1 MQLRICF
8 FGPPPISVQKRYFCG
23 IMSIISMTG
32 FGKSESTLNGTTCV
46 IEVRS
51 VNSRFLEISA
61 KIPKNFA
68 YLENDFKAQ
77 IKEKLARGSVNLSIT
92 LGEGSVGNIPV
103 CYNETAVSKFIEI
116 TKAMQA
122 KYGIAGEIKLEH
134 ILAIPEVLQFTDAG
148 ADNEAWEKHLKAE
161 LDKALDGVIAMREKE
176 GANLAADLT
185 KRVAHL
191 EDVLAKVEVLDPQR
205 IETWKVK
212 FKERVDALMKDS
224 EIDDVRLLQ
233 EACIMADKLDIHE
246 EITRFHSHNKLFL
259 DALKKGG
266 AQGKNL
272 GFILQEMGREANT
285 LGTKCQSAEIAAL
298 AIELK
303 NEIECIREQSLNIA

>member
-1 MQLRICF
+1 
-8 FGPPPISVQKRYFCG
+8 
-23 IMSIISMTG
+23 MSIISMTG
-32 FGKSESTLNGTTCV
+32 FGKSESTLNGTACV

-51 VNSRFLEISA
+51 VNSRFLEISS

-77 IKEKLARGSVNLSIT
+77 IKDKLARGSVNLSIT
-92 LGEGSVGNIPV
+92 LGAGNVGNIPV
-103 CYNETAVSKFIEI
+103 CYNKAAVSKFVEI
-116 TKAMQA
+116 TKDMLNEMQA
-122 KYGIAGEIKLEH
+122 KYGNLIEPEIKLEH

-161 LDKALDGVIAMREKE
+161 LDKALDGVIVMREKE

-191 EDVLAKVEVLDPQR
+191 EDVLAKIEVLDPQR
-205 IETWKVK
+205 IESWKVK

>member
-1 MQLRICF
+1 
-8 FGPPPISVQKRYFCG
+8 
-23 IMSIISMTG
+23 MTG
-32 FGKSESTLNGTTCV
+32 FGKSESTLQGVSCV

-51 VNSRFLEISA
+51 VNSRFLEISS

-68 YLENDFKAQ
+68 YLENDFKAL

-92 LGEGSVGNIPV
+92 LGAGSVGNIPV
-103 CYNETAVSKFIEI
+103 CYNEAAVSKFVEI

-134 ILAIPEVLQFTDAG
+134 VLAIPEVLQFTDGG
-148 ADNEAWEKHLKAE
+148 ADNEAWEKFLMEE
-161 LDKALDGVIAMREKE
+161 LSKALDGVIAMREKE
-176 GANLAADLT
+176 GANLAQDLER
-185 KRVAHL
+185 RVNHL
-191 EDVLAKVEVLDPQR
+191 NAVLDKVEVLDPQR
-205 IETWKVK
+205 IEVWKDK
-212 FKERVDALMKDS
+212 FRERINMLMKDT
-224 EIDDVRLLQ
+224 EIEEVRLLQ
-233 EACIMADKLDIHE
+233 EACIMTDKLDIHE
-246 EITRFHSHNKLFL
+246 EITRFRSHNKLFL
-259 DALKKGG
+259 DALAKGG

>member
-1 MQLRICF
+1 
-8 FGPPPISVQKRYFCG
+8 
-23 IMSIISMTG
+23 MSIISMTG
-32 FGKSESTLNGTTCV
+32 FGKSESTLNGVSCV

-51 VNSRFLEISA
+51 VNSRFLEISS

-68 YLENDFKAQ
+68 YLENDLKSQ
-77 IKEKLARGSVNLSIT
+77 IKDKLARGSVNLSIT
-92 LGEGSVGNIPV
+92 LGEGNVGNIPV
-103 CYNETAVSKFIEI
+103 CYNEAAVAKFVEI

-122 KYGIAGEIKLEH
+122 KYNVTGDIKLEH
-134 ILAIPEVLQFTDAG
+134 ILAIPEILQFTDAG

-176 GANLAADLT
+176 GANLAADLE
-185 KRVAHL
+185 KRVNHL
-191 EDVLAKVEVLDPQR
+191 NAVLDKIEVLDPQR

-212 FKERVDALMKDS
+212 FRERINALMKDS

>member
-1 MQLRICF
+1 
-8 FGPPPISVQKRYFCG
+8 
-23 IMSIISMTG
+23 MTG
-32 FGKSESTLNGTTCV
+32 FGKSESTLNGVSCV

-51 VNSRFLEISA
+51 VNSRFLEISS

-68 YLENDFKAQ
+68 YLENDLKAQ
-77 IKEKLARGSVNLSIT
+77 IKDKLARGSVNLSIT
-92 LGEGSVGNIPV
+92 LGEGNVGNIPV
-103 CYNETAVSKFIEI
+103 CYNDVAVAKFVEI
-116 TKAMQA
+116 TKAMQV
-122 KYGIAGEIKLEH
+122 KYGITGDIKLEH

-148 ADNEAWEKHLKAE
+148 ADNDAWEKHLKAE

-191 EDVLAKVEVLDPQR
+191 EDVLAKIEVLDPQR

-212 FKERVDALMKDS
+212 FKERVDTLMKDS

-285 LGTKCQSAEIAAL
+285 LGTKCQSADIAAL

>member
-1 MQLRICF
+1 
-8 FGPPPISVQKRYFCG
+8 
-23 IMSIISMTG
+23 MTG
-32 FGKSESTLNGTTCV
+32 FGKSESTLNGVSCV

-51 VNSRFLEISA
+51 VNSRFLEISS

-68 YLENDFKAQ
+68 YLENDLKSQ
-77 IKEKLARGSVNLSIT
+77 IKDKLARGSVNLSIT
-92 LGEGSVGNIPV
+92 LGEGNVGNIPV
-103 CYNETAVSKFIEI
+103 CYNEAAVSKFVEI

-122 KYGIAGEIKLEH
+122 KYNVTGDIKLEH

-148 ADNEAWEKHLKAE
+148 ADNEVWEKHLKAE

-176 GANLAADLT
+176 GANLAADLE
-185 KRVAHL
+185 KRVNHL
-191 EDVLAKVEVLDPQR
+191 NAVLDKIEVLDPQR

-212 FKERVDALMKDS
+212 FRERINALMKDS

>member
-1 MQLRICF
+1 
-8 FGPPPISVQKRYFCG
+8 
-23 IMSIISMTG
+23 MSIISMTG

-77 IKEKLARGSVNLSIT
+77 IKDKLARGSVNLSIT

-103 CYNETAVSKFIEI
+103 CYNKTAVSKFVEI
-116 TKAMQA
+116 TKDMLNEMQA
-122 KYGIAGEIKLEH
+122 KYGDLIKHEIKLEH

-285 LGTKCQSAEIAAL
+285 LGTKCQSADIAAL

>member
-1 MQLRICF
+1 
-8 FGPPPISVQKRYFCG
+8 
-23 IMSIISMTG
+23 MTG
-32 FGKSESTLNGTTCV
+32 FGKSESTLNGTACV

-51 VNSRFLEISA
+51 VNSRFLEISS

-68 YLENDFKAQ
+68 YLENDLKAI
-77 IKEKLARGSVNLSIT
+77 IKDKLARGSVNLSIT
-92 LGEGSVGNIPV
+92 LGEGAVGNIPV
-103 CYNETAVSKFIEI
+103 CYNKTAVSKFVEI
-116 TKAMQA
+116 TKDMLNEMQA
-122 KYGIAGEIKLEH
+122 KYGNLIKHEIKLEH

-185 KRVAHL
+185 KRVTHL
-191 EDVLAKVEVLDPQR
+191 EDVLAKIEVLDPQR

>member
-1 MQLRICF
+1 
-8 FGPPPISVQKRYFCG
+8 
-23 IMSIISMTG
+23 MTG
-32 FGKSESTLNGTTCV
+32 FGKSESTLNGVSCV

-51 VNSRFLEISA
+51 VNSRFLEISS

-68 YLENDFKAQ
+68 YLENDLKAQ
-77 IKEKLARGSVNLSIT
+77 IKDKLARGSVNLSIT
-92 LGEGSVGNIPV
+92 LGEGNVGNIPV
-103 CYNETAVSKFIEI
+103 CYNDVAVAKFVEI
-116 TKAMQA
+116 TKAMQV
-122 KYGIAGEIKLEH
+122 KYGITGDIKLEH

-148 ADNEAWEKHLKAE
+148 ADNDAWEKHLKAE

-191 EDVLAKVEVLDPQR
+191 EDVLAKIEVLDPQR

>member
-1 MQLRICF
+1 
-8 FGPPPISVQKRYFCG
+8 
-23 IMSIISMTG
+23 MSIISMTG
-32 FGKSESTLNGTTCV
+32 FGKSESTLNGVSCV

-51 VNSRFLEISA
+51 VNSRFLEISS

-77 IKEKLARGSVNLSIT
+77 IKEKLARGSVNLSIS

-103 CYNETAVSKFIEI
+103 CYNETAVSKFVEI
-116 TKAMQA
+116 TKALQI
-122 KYGIAGEIKLEH
+122 KYGIQDTVRIEH

-176 GANLAADLT
+176 GANLATDLT

-191 EDVLAKVEVLDPQR
+191 EDVLAKIEVLDPQR

-212 FKERVDALMKDS
+212 FKERIDALMKDS

-285 LGTKCQSAEIAAL
+285 LGTKCQSADIAAL

>member
-1 MQLRICF
+1 
-8 FGPPPISVQKRYFCG
+8 
-23 IMSIISMTG
+23 MTG

-103 CYNETAVSKFIEI
+103 CYNKTAVSKFVEI
-116 TKAMQA
+116 TKDMLNEMQA
-122 KYGIAGEIKLEH
+122 KYGDLIKHEIKLEH

-148 ADNEAWEKHLKAE
+148 ADNEIWEKHLKAE

-285 LGTKCQSAEIAAL
+285 LGTKCQSADIAAL

>member
-1 MQLRICF
+1 
-8 FGPPPISVQKRYFCG
+8 
-23 IMSIISMTG
+23 MSIISMTG
-32 FGKSESTLNGTTCV
+32 FGKSESTLQGTTCV

-51 VNSRFLEISA
+51 VNSRFLEISS

-77 IKEKLARGSVNLSIT
+77 IKDKLVRGSVNLSIT
-92 LGEGSVGNIPV
+92 LGAGNTGNIPV
-103 CYNETAVSKFIEI
+103 CYNEAAVAKFVEI

-134 ILAIPEVLQFTDAG
+134 VLAIPEVLQFTDG
-148 ADNEAWEKHLKAE
+148 NADNEVWEKHLKAE

-176 GANLAADLT
+176 GANLAVDLT
-185 KRVAHL
+185 RRVLHL
-191 EDVLAKVEVLDPQR
+191 NEVIDKVEVLDPQR

-212 FKERVDALMKDS
+212 FRERINTLMKDS
-224 EIDDVRLLQ
+224 EIDEVRLLQ

-246 EITRFHSHNKLFL
+246 EITRFRSHNKLFL
-259 DALKKGG
+259 DALAKGG

-285 LGTKCQSAEIAAL
+285 LGTKCQNAEIAAL

-303 NEIECIREQSLNIA
+303 NEIECIREQSMNVA

>member
-1 MQLRICF
+1 
-8 FGPPPISVQKRYFCG
+8 
-23 IMSIISMTG
+23 MSIISMTG
-32 FGKSESTLNGTTCV
+32 FGKSESTLNGTTSV

-77 IKEKLARGSVNLSIT
+77 IKDKLARGSVNLSIT

-103 CYNETAVSKFIEI
+103 CYNKTAVSKFVEI
-116 TKAMQA
+116 TKDMLNEMQA
-122 KYGIAGEIKLEH
+122 KYGDLIKHEIKLEH

-285 LGTKCQSAEIAAL
+285 LGTKCQSADIAAL

>member
-1 MQLRICF
+1 
-8 FGPPPISVQKRYFCG
+8 
-23 IMSIISMTG
+23 MTG
-32 FGKSESTLNGTTCV
+32 FGKSESTLNGVSCV

-51 VNSRFLEISA
+51 VNSRFLEISS

-68 YLENDFKAQ
+68 YLENDLKSQ
-77 IKEKLARGSVNLSIT
+77 IKDKLARGSVNMSIT
-92 LGEGSVGNIPV
+92 LGEGNVGNIPV
-103 CYNETAVSKFIEI
+103 CYNDVAIAKFVEI

-122 KYGIAGEIKLEH
+122 KYGIADDIKLEH
-134 ILAIPEVLQFTDAG
+134 VLAIPEVLQFTDAN

-176 GANLAADLT
+176 GANLAADLE
-185 KRVAHL
+185 KRVNHL
-191 EDVLAKVEVLDPQR
+191 NTVLDKIEVLDPQR

-212 FKERVDALMKDS
+212 FRERINALMKDS

-246 EITRFHSHNKLFL
+246 EITRFRSHNKLFL

>member
-1 MQLRICF
+1 
-8 FGPPPISVQKRYFCG
+8 
-23 IMSIISMTG
+23 MSIISMTG

-51 VNSRFLEISA
+51 VNSRFLEISS

-68 YLENDFKAQ
+68 YLENDLKAI
-77 IKEKLARGSVNLSIT
+77 IKDKLVRGSVNLSIT
-92 LGEGSVGNIPV
+92 LGEGAVGNIPV
-103 CYNETAVSKFIEI
+103 CYNKTAVSKFVEI
-116 TKAMQA
+116 TKDMLNEMQA
-122 KYGIAGEIKLEH
+122 KYGNLIEHEIKLEH
-134 ILAIPEVLQFTDAG
+134 ILAIPEVLQFTDVG
-148 ADNEAWEKHLKAE
+148 ADNEAWATHLKNE
-161 LDKALDGVIAMREKE
+161 LSKALDGVIAMREKE

-191 EDVLAKVEVLDPQR
+191 EDVLAKIEVLDPQR

>member
-1 MQLRICF
+1 
-8 FGPPPISVQKRYFCG
+8 
-23 IMSIISMTG
+23 MSIISMTG

-51 VNSRFLEISA
+51 VNSRFLEISS

-68 YLENDFKAQ
+68 YLENDFKAI
-77 IKEKLARGSVNLSIT
+77 IKDKLARGSVNFSIT

-103 CYNETAVSKFIEI
+103 CYNEAAIAKFVDI

-122 KYGIAGEIKLEH
+122 KYSIAGEIKLEH
-134 ILAIPEVLQFTDAG
+134 VLTIPEVLQFTDAG
-148 ADNEAWEKHLKAE
+148 ADNEAWATHLKAE
-161 LDKALDGVIAMREKE
+161 LSKALDGVIAMREKE
-176 GANLAADLT
+176 GANLAIDLE
-185 KRVAHL
+185 KRVNHL
-191 EDVLAKVEVLDPQR
+191 NAVLDKVEVLDPQR

-212 FKERVDALMKDS
+212 FRERINALMKDS

-246 EITRFHSHNKLFL
+246 EITRFRSHNKLFL
-259 DALKKGG
+259 DALQKGG

>member
-1 MQLRICF
+1 
-8 FGPPPISVQKRYFCG
+8 
-23 IMSIISMTG
+23 MTG
-32 FGKSESTLNGTTCV
+32 FGKSESTLNGVSCV

-51 VNSRFLEISA
+51 VNSRFLEISS

-68 YLENDFKAQ
+68 YLENDLKAQ
-77 IKEKLARGSVNLSIT
+77 IKDKLARGSVNLSIT
-92 LGEGSVGNIPV
+92 LGEGNVGNIPV
-103 CYNETAVSKFIEI
+103 CYNDVAVAKFVEI
-116 TKAMQA
+116 TKAMQV
-122 KYGIAGEIKLEH
+122 KYGITGDIKLEH

-148 ADNEAWEKHLKAE
+148 ADNDAWEKHLKAE

-191 EDVLAKVEVLDPQR
+191 EDVLAKIEVLDPQR

-212 FKERVDALMKDS
+212 FKERVDALMKDT

-259 DALKKGG
+259 GALKKGG

>member
-1 MQLRICF
+1 
-8 FGPPPISVQKRYFCG
+8 
-23 IMSIISMTG
+23 MSIISMTG
-32 FGKSESTLNGTTCV
+32 FGKSESTLNGVSCV

-51 VNSRFLEISA
+51 VNSRFLEISS

-68 YLENDFKAQ
+68 YLENDLKAQ
-77 IKEKLARGSVNLSIT
+77 IKEKLARGSVNMSIT
-92 LGEGSVGNIPV
+92 LGEGNVGNIPV
-103 CYNETAVSKFIEI
+103 CYNEAAISKFVEI

-134 ILAIPEVLQFTDAG
+134 VLSIPEVLQFTDAG

-161 LDKALDGVIAMREKE
+161 LNKALDGVIAMREKE
-176 GANLAADLT
+176 GANLAADLE
-185 KRVAHL
+185 KRVNHL
-191 EDVLAKVEVLDPQR
+191 NAVLDKVEVLDPQR

-212 FKERVDALMKDS
+212 FRERINSLMKDS

-246 EITRFHSHNKLFL
+246 EITRFRSHNKLFL

>member
-1 MQLRICF
+1 
-8 FGPPPISVQKRYFCG
+8 
-23 IMSIISMTG
+23 MSIISMTG

-51 VNSRFLEISA
+51 VNSRFLEISS

-68 YLENDFKAQ
+68 YLENDFKAI
-77 IKEKLARGSVNLSIT
+77 IKDKLARGSVNFSIT
-92 LGEGSVGNIPV
+92 LGEGNVGNIPV
-103 CYNETAVSKFIEI
+103 CYNEAAIAKFVDI

-122 KYGIAGEIKLEH
+122 KYGITGEINLEH
-134 ILAIPEVLQFTDAG
+134 VLTIPEVLQFTDAG
-148 ADNEAWEKHLKAE
+148 ADNEAWATHLKAE
-161 LDKALDGVIAMREKE
+161 LSKALDGVIAMREKE
-176 GANLAADLT
+176 GANLAIDLE
-185 KRVAHL
+185 KRVNHL
-191 EDVLAKVEVLDPQR
+191 NAVLDKVEVLDPQR

-212 FKERVDALMKDS
+212 FRERINALMKDS

-246 EITRFHSHNKLFL
+246 EITRFRSHNKLFL